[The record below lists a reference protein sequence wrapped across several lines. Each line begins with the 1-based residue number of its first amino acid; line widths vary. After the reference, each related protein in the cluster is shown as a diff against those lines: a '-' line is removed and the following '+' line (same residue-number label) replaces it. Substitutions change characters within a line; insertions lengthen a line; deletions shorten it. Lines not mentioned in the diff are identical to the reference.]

1 MYKLDYT
8 YPIVALHGKLK
19 KTHTVGFAERKET
32 GAKYTQTYTHTLTAP
47 SEAQSEAQ
55 QKFAAAVKA
64 ARVRMADASKQAA
77 DLIAF
82 KKQSKYKT
90 LYGYVFSQ
98 VYGAQ

>member
-1 MYKLDYT
+1 MAKVDYT
-8 YPIVALHGKLK
+8 YPIEALHGKVK
-19 KTHTVGFAERKET
+19 KPHTVGFAERKET
-32 GAKYTQTYTHTLTAP
+32 GAKYPQTYTHTLTAP
-47 SEAQSEAQ
+47 SEAQSEVQ

-98 VYGAQ
+98 VYAQN

>member
-1 MYKLDYT
+1 MAKVDYN
-8 YPIVALHGKLK
+8 YPIEALHGKVK
-19 KTHTVGFAERKET
+19 KTHTVGFAKRTDT

-47 SEAQSEAQ
+47 SEAQSEVQ

-64 ARVRMADASKQAA
+64 ARVRMADASKQAQ
-77 DLIAF
+77 DLIAS

-98 VYGAQ
+98 VYAQN

>member
-1 MYKLDYT
+1 MAKVDYS
-8 YPIVALHGKLK
+8 YPVEALHGKVK
-19 KTHTVGFAERKET
+19 KSHTVGFALRKDS
-32 GAKYTQTYTHTLTAP
+32 GAKYTQTYSHTLSAP
-47 SEAQSEAQ
+47 SEAQSEVQ
-55 QKFAAAVKA
+55 QKFTAAVKA
-64 ARVRMADASKQAA
+64 TRVRMADASKQAA

>member
-1 MYKLDYT
+1 MAKVDYS
-8 YPIVALHGKLK
+8 YPVEALHGKVK
-19 KTHTVGFAERKET
+19 KSHTVGFALRKDS

-47 SEAQSEAQ
+47 SEAQTEVQ
-55 QKFAAAVKA
+55 QKFATAVRA
-64 ARVRMADASKQAA
+64 TRTRMADASKQAA

-98 VYGAQ
+98 VYAQN

>member
-1 MYKLDYT
+1 MAKVDYN
-8 YPIVALHGKLK
+8 YPIEALHGKVK
-19 KTHTVGFAERKET
+19 RTHSVGFALRKET
-32 GAKYTQTYTHTLTAP
+32 GCKFTQTYTHTRSIPTEAKT
-47 SEAQSEAQ
+47 EAQT
-55 QKFAAAVKA
+55 KFATAVKA
-64 ARVRMADASKQAA
+64 ARVRMADASKQAQ

>member
-1 MYKLDYT
+1 MAKVEYT
-8 YPIVALHGKLK
+8 YPVEALHGKVR
-19 KTHTVGFAERKET
+19 KTHTVGFAMRKET
-32 GAKYTQTYTHTLTAP
+32 GAKYTQTYSHTLSAP

-55 QKFAAAVKA
+55 TKFATAVKA
-64 ARVRMADASKQAA
+64 TRTRMADAAKQAA

-82 KKQSKYKT
+82 RKQSKYKT

>member
-1 MYKLDYT
+1 MAKVDYN
-8 YPIVALHGKLK
+8 YPIEALHGKVK
-19 KTHTVGFAERKET
+19 KTHTVGFALRKET

-47 SEAQSEAQ
+47 SEAQSEVQ

-98 VYGAQ
+98 VYAQN